1 MFEMH
6 QNKMLMDLNINQMK
20 IKLIIKTLS
29 FFGEMNSSL
38 KNTQLYAI
46 IIVLEEKKVGY
57 GYAKNFI

>member
-1 MFEMH
+1 
-6 QNKMLMDLNINQMK
+6 MLFPNLNSNRS
-20 IKLIIKTLS
+20 LS
-29 FFGEMNSSL
+29 FFKEVNSNL

>member
-1 MFEMH
+1 
-6 QNKMLMDLNINQMK
+6 MK

-29 FFGEMNSSL
+29 FFGEMNSNL
-38 KNTQLYAI
+38 KKTQLYAI